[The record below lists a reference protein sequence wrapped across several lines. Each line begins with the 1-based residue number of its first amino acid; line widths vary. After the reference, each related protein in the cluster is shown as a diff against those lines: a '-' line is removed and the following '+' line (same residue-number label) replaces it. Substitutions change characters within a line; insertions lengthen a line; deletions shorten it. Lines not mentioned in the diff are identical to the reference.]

1 MTTNLRKLSLQRA
14 LLLTGAVTLSLM
26 ISSCGDGGP
35 KGDGVWI
42 PTPVDS
48 SALGVRDHFIPKD
61 SIAAYRKRF
70 DADRDTLA
78 KLMPS
83 LFIPFSEAFNKKS
96 VLDLMKDSNC
106 IGIRVY
112 YGATAI
118 NSKGRQ
124 DLRLILVGVD
134 KKGNDLFVRK
144 SSGAEAP
151 SLGSGGEGGFEY
163 GQCAP
168 PCDGDSSNR

>member
-1 MTTNLRKLSLQRA
+1 MTTNLRKLCLRWP
-14 LLLTGAVTLSLM
+14 LLVTGALALSFMLG
-26 ISSCGDGGP
+26 SCGDGGH

-48 SALGVRDHFIPKD
+48 SALGVKDHFIPKD
-61 SIAAYRKRF
+61 SIEIYRKRF
-70 DADRDTLA
+70 EVDRDTLE

-96 VLDLMKDSNC
+96 VLALMKDSNC
-106 IGIRVY
+106 TGIRIY
-112 YGATAI
+112 YGATAF

-134 KKGNDLFVRK
+134 KKGNDLFVKRG
-144 SSGAEAP
+144 SETGAP
-151 SLGSGGEGGFEY
+151 SLSSGGDGGFEY